1 MIVSIQP
8 DYHFNDTNH
17 KKNFLKYMF
26 AASKPQLEKHDA
38 DDFQI
43 YVNGK
48 TYDTQ
53 GDKGLSDRQKA
64 LEILTEKEVD
74 LQDNLQKAFIIY
86 CEPEKAEDELDE
98 AFSMFAEYFDTIPSL
113 TDNISN
119 ICAVSHYDQTGEKPH
134 IHVFYEATKDVQDEL
149 QNNIIKMINN
159 G

>member
-8 DYHFNDTNH
+8 DYHFNDTSH

-26 AASKPQLEKHDA
+26 AASKPQLEKHESDG
-38 DDFQI
+38 FQI

-53 GDKGLSDRQKA
+53 GEKGLSDRQKA
-64 LEILTEKEVD
+64 LEILTGKEVN

-86 CEPEKAEDELDE
+86 CEPEKAEDDLDE
-98 AFSMFAEYFDTIPSL
+98 AFSMFTEYFDTIPTL
-113 TDNISN
+113 TNNISY
-119 ICAVSHYDQTGEKPH
+119 ICAVSHFKQSGEKPH
-134 IHVFYEATKDVQDEL
+134 IHVFYQAAKDIEDEL
-149 QNNIIKMINN
+149 QNIIIKMINN